1 MKIIKIST
9 NEQRSLPMNGEAFPE
24 CCLYVFR
31 TPVIITAGGT
41 DRIFSG
47 SSAILY
53 TENRRQFF
61 RGTVSK
67 GLRYDMIRFRL
78 SSGDRQYIGGLE
90 IPLDTPIELHN
101 DYNISVAVKNME
113 MHRHTG
119 SKRKNELSELY
130 MRIILICLEENIH
143 MKSLPK
149 SKVPHYGQL
158 RKIRS
163 EIYENPVKTHTV
175 DELCRRLAVS
185 RTYFHRIY
193 MEAFGVTFKQDI
205 IESRL
210 SYACRL
216 LKETKLSI
224 GLIAEKCGYE
234 SDSYFMRQFRKHRGC
249 TPSEYRDSEY
259 PDCISSFQEDI

>member
-1 MKIIKIST
+1 MKIVKIST
-9 NEQRSLPMNGEAFPE
+9 NEQRNSPMNGEAFPE
-24 CCLYVFR
+24 CCLYIFR
-31 TPVIITAGGT
+31 TPVIITAGGA

-53 TENRRQFF
+53 SENRRQFF
-61 RGTVSK
+61 RGTASK

-78 SSGDRQYIGGLE
+78 SSGDKQYIGGLE
-90 IPLDTPIELHN
+90 IPLDKPIELHN
-101 DYNISVAVKNME
+101 EYDIAVAVKSMD
-113 MHRHTG
+113 MHRHTE

-143 MKSLPK
+143 TESVPK

-158 RKIRS
+158 RQIRS
-163 EIYENPVKTHTV
+163 EIYQDPVKIRTV
-175 DELCRRLAVS
+175 DELCRRLAIG

-205 IESRL
+205 IESRIV
-210 SYACRL
+210 YACRL

-234 SDSYFMRQFRKHRGC
+234 SDSYFMRQFRQHRGC
-249 TPSEYRDSEY
+249 TPSEYRDGEYSEENM
-259 PDCISSFQEDI
+259 FL